1 MNIPKLKHPKLC
13 RILPYVIVLGS
24 AALPIWLVFQF
35 SLPDWVRLI
44 VIFAALVGLLI
55 YLFKNFMVLMM
66 LDMGLAMLSCHQSAR
81 TVYSL
86 PPRRSADAIR
96 RSILRYGQPCAPTP
110 VLPQPSA
117 LRYQFGYPLTVY
129 SRGIERVV
137 AAYEV
142 DSLNKALYQDILRS
156 AKANSKALTGR
167 KKALFLDQT
176 QKKQALHRVTVILI
190 LAHHVDPQMT
200 SELYELLCKQC
211 GDEYENCIVP
221 CVVDLAAH
229 TCVFNCLRLPYVGY
243 QYPVKNRGIRL
254 IKNRVFG
261 GNLNLKANKHHLAP
275 LKDMDPEYTLW
286 YLWRELQYQ
295 VVGSQKEVKK
305 CFESM
310 SEQEIRVCDDLLYL
324 KWDHRGICQAVELD
338 TEEKLAKVEAVT
350 TWAHPKAQP
359 ISKKLI
365 REMESHIL
373 DYYDKQGYT
382 VGFVNVEVVL

>member
-24 AALPIWLVFQF
+24 AILSIWLVFQF
-35 SLPDWVRLI
+35 PLPDGVRLI
-44 VIFAALVGLLI
+44 VIFAVVIGLLI

-66 LDMGLAMLSCHQSAR
+66 LDMGLAMLSCYQSAR
-81 TVYSL
+81 TIYFL

-96 RSILRYGQPCAPTP
+96 RSILRYGQPCAPSP
-110 VLPQPSA
+110 IQPQPSA

-142 DSLNKALYQDILRS
+142 DFLNKALYQDIFRS

-167 KKALFLDQT
+167 KKAFFLDRT
-176 QKKQALHRVTVILI
+176 QKKQSLHRVTVILI

-200 SELYELLCKQC
+200 GELYALLCKQC

-221 CVVDLAAH
+221 CVVDLANH

-254 IKNRVFG
+254 IKNKVFG
-261 GNLNLKANKHHLAP
+261 GNLNLRGNEHRLVP

-286 YLWRELQYQ
+286 YLWRELQHQ
-295 VVGSQKEVKK
+295 VIGSQKEVKK

-310 SEQEIRVCDDLLYL
+310 SEQEIRVLDDLLYL

-338 TEEKLAKVEAVT
+338 AENKLAKVETVT
-350 TWAHPKAQP
+350 TWAYPKAQP

-365 REMESHIL
+365 GEIETHIS
-373 DYYDKQGYT
+373 DYYAKQGYT
-382 VGFVNVEVVL
+382 VGFVNMEVVL